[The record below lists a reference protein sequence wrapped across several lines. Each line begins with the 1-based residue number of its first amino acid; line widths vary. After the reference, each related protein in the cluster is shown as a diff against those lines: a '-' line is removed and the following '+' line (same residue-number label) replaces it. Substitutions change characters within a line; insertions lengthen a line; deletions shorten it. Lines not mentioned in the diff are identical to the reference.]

1 MKNPSSSQTILF
13 STAEAA
19 VSGRPGI
26 TRTPISSGVFG
37 MLIFMVTEAM
47 FFAGLISA
55 YMVIRAGV
63 EEWPPWGQPR
73 LPVVATAFNT
83 VVLLASG
90 FIMAHSRACFK
101 KNELALGRRWL
112 GISILLGTF
121 FLVFQGYEWIQL
133 LKFGFTLSSSVYGG
147 LFYLLIVAHG
157 VHVMG
162 ALAVLIYAWYRI
174 KTPGNPITPEGLF
187 PFQLLWYF
195 VVCVWPVLYV
205 LVYLS

>member
-1 MKNPSSSQTILF
+1 VKNPSSSQTILF

-133 LKFGFTLSSSVYGG
+133 LKFGFTLSSSVFGG
-147 LFYLLIVAHG
+147 LFYLLIGAHG

-174 KTPGNPITPEGLF
+174 KTPGNHITPEGLY

>member
-1 MKNPSSSQTILF
+1 VKNPSSSQTILF

-19 VSGRPGI
+19 VSGQPGI
-26 TRTPISSGVFG
+26 TKTPISSGVFG

-90 FIMAHSRACFK
+90 FIMAHSRTCFK

-133 LKFGFTLSSSVYGG
+133 LKFGFTLSSSVFGG
-147 LFYLLIVAHG
+147 LFYLLIGAHG

-174 KTPGNPITPEGLF
+174 KTPGNHITTEGLY